1 MLDAA
6 IVRQPH
12 IVSARSNVR
21 FVWDFIVIIF
31 AVVNGV
37 TLPLEI
43 AFGDQFSNEPW
54 YRVLDWITISVFI
67 LDVIAG
73 FFTSYV
79 NISSGDEI
87 FGMRMIAINYITE
100 GTFLIDIA
108 STFPIDQLAVA
119 FGAEQD
125 GSVAQS
131 LKIFG
136 LLKIQRLRRISKII
150 GNMNQT

>member
-31 AVVNGV
+31 AIVNGV

-43 AFGDQFSNEPW
+43 AFREQFNDVPW
-54 YRVLDWITISVFI
+54 YTVVDNITTSVFVI
-67 LDVIAG
+67 DVIAG

-108 STFPIDQLAVA
+108 STFPLENLVII
-119 FGAEQD
+119 FGAVED
-125 GSVAQS
+125 G
-131 LKIFG
+131 G
-136 LLKIQRLRRISKII
+136 LV
-150 GNMNQT
+150 